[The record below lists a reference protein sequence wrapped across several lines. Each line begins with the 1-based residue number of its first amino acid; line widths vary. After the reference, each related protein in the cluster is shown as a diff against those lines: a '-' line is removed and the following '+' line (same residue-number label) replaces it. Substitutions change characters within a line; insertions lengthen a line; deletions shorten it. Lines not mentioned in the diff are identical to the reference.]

1 MTKSELIASVAE
13 KAGLTQKDADKA
25 VNAAIETITEALVSG
40 DKVQIV
46 GFGTFSVKDR
56 KARTAINLMTK
67 EKIEVPATRVASFKV
82 GKALKEAVA
91 K

>member
-1 MTKSELIASVAE
+1 MTKSDLIASVAE
-13 KAGLTQKDADKA
+13 KAGLTKKDADKA
-25 VNAAIETITEALVSG
+25 VNATIDAITEALVSG

-56 KARTAINLMTK
+56 AARTAVNLVTK
-67 EKIEVPATRVASFKV
+67 EKINVPATRVASFKV

>member
-13 KAGLTQKDADKA
+13 KAGLTKKDADKA

>member
-13 KAGLTQKDADKA
+13 KAGLTKKDADKA

-56 KARTAINLMTK
+56 KARTAINLVTK
-67 EKIEVPATRVASFKV
+67 EKIDVPATRVASFKV

>member
-1 MTKSELIASVAE
+1 
-13 KAGLTQKDADKA
+13 
-25 VNAAIETITEALVSG
+25 TEALVSG

-56 KARTAINLMTK
+56 KARTAINLVTK
-67 EKIEVPATRVASFKV
+67 EKIDVPATRVASFKV